1 MSFPESNLICF
12 DDDPRIPFQR
22 HRRLRLRKRHSPVV
36 GVADI
41 QDDRR
46 IRNETTEMKQQVTS
60 IEQSKRLIELGVPA
74 EMVSMIWFP
83 EYKIGD
89 NKLPI
94 YPAGTY
100 ELVMKYKSYGDMEDK
115 VIPAFTVA
123 DLIIMLPAICGDFII
138 GLGEVEKNNKF
149 IFYEVSEYV
158 IGKGFECAKTVYFFE
173 NSLVESCVEA
183 IEWVISNN
191 YKLNI

>member
-1 MSFPESNLICF
+1 
-12 DDDPRIPFQR
+12 
-22 HRRLRLRKRHSPVV
+22 
-36 GVADI
+36 
-41 QDDRR
+41 
-46 IRNETTEMKQQVTS
+46 MKNQVTS
-60 IEQSKRLIELGVPA
+60 IEQSKRLIEQGVPA
-74 EMVSMIWFP
+74 EKASMVWFP

-100 ELVMKYKSYGDMEDK
+100 ELVMKYKSFGDMEDK

-123 DLIIMLPAICGDFII
+123 DLIAILPTVCGGFQI
-138 GLGEVEKNNKF
+138 GLDRVRKDNTH
-149 IFYEVSEYV
+149 IFYEDYADSSH
-158 IGKGFECAKTVYFFE
+158 IIFFIE
-173 NSLVESCVEA
+173 NSLVESCVKA

>member
-1 MSFPESNLICF
+1 
-12 DDDPRIPFQR
+12 
-22 HRRLRLRKRHSPVV
+22 
-36 GVADI
+36 
-41 QDDRR
+41 
-46 IRNETTEMKQQVTS
+46 MKNQVTS

-74 EMVSMIWFP
+74 EKASMVWFP

-100 ELVMKYKSYGDMEDK
+100 ELVMKYKSFGDMEDK

-123 DLIIMLPAICGDFII
+123 DLIAILPTTCEGFQI
-138 GLGEVEKNNKF
+138 GLDRVRNDSTH
-149 IFYEVSEYV
+149 IFYED
-158 IGKGFECAKTVYFFE
+158 CADLSHIVFFIE
-173 NSLVESCVEA
+173 NSLVESCVKA

>member
-1 MSFPESNLICF
+1 
-12 DDDPRIPFQR
+12 
-22 HRRLRLRKRHSPVV
+22 
-36 GVADI
+36 
-41 QDDRR
+41 
-46 IRNETTEMKQQVTS
+46 MKEQVTS

-74 EMVSMIWFP
+74 EKASMVWFP

-100 ELVMKYKSYGDMEDK
+100 ELVMKYKSFGDMEDK

-123 DLIIMLPAICGDFII
+123 DLIAILPTTCEGFQI
-138 GLGEVEKNNKF
+138 GLDRVRNDCTH
-149 IFYEVSEYV
+149 IFYED
-158 IGKGFECAKTVYFFE
+158 CADSSHIVFFIE
-173 NSLVESCVEA
+173 NSLVESCVKA

>member
-1 MSFPESNLICF
+1 
-12 DDDPRIPFQR
+12 
-22 HRRLRLRKRHSPVV
+22 
-36 GVADI
+36 
-41 QDDRR
+41 
-46 IRNETTEMKQQVTS
+46 MKEQVTS
-60 IEQSKRLIELGVPA
+60 IEQSKRLIEQGVPA
-74 EMVSMIWFP
+74 EKASMVWFP

-100 ELVMKYKSYGDMEDK
+100 ELVMKYKSFGDMEDK

-123 DLIIMLPAICGDFII
+123 DLIAILPTVCGGFQI
-138 GLGEVEKNNKF
+138 GLDRVRKDNTH
-149 IFYEVSEYV
+149 IFYEDYADSSH
-158 IGKGFECAKTVYFFE
+158 IIFFIE
-173 NSLVESCVEA
+173 NSLVESCVKA

>member
-1 MSFPESNLICF
+1 
-12 DDDPRIPFQR
+12 
-22 HRRLRLRKRHSPVV
+22 
-36 GVADI
+36 
-41 QDDRR
+41 
-46 IRNETTEMKQQVTS
+46 MKEQVTS

-74 EMVSMIWFP
+74 EKASMVWFP

-89 NKLPI
+89 NKLRI

-100 ELVMKYKSYGDMEDK
+100 ELIMKYKSLNDMEYK

-123 DLIIMLPAICGDFII
+123 DLIAILPTPTTCGGFQI
-138 GLGEVEKNNKF
+138 GLDRVRNDSTH
-149 IFYEVSEYV
+149 IFYED
-158 IGKGFECAKTVYFFE
+158 CADSSHIIFFIE
-173 NSLVESCVEA
+173 NSLVESCVKA